1 MHKLFWT
8 FCTFLIILT
17 IISALGGSIR
27 FRENFLEEI
36 FDVYQTDIQSVSEV
50 SNEILTHTFVSQE
63 AKDDISLPSV
73 PSPVV
78 PSPVVPSPVVP
89 SPVVPSVPSV
99 PSRPT
104 RTSSTLSSVVP
115 PRSSS
120 SSKTNTVMP
129 SRTNFFKNANSYG
142 SVIEA
147 FDGEQFASFR

>member
-1 MHKLFWT
+1 MHKIFWT

-17 IISALGGSIR
+17 IISAFGGSIR

-36 FDVYQTDIQSVSEV
+36 FDVSHTNEQSVSEV

-63 AKDDISLPSV
+63 AQDVIYPPSV
-73 PSPVV
+73 PSPVA
-78 PSPVVPSPVVP
+78 
-89 SPVVPSVPSV
+89 PSVPSV

-104 RTSSTLSSVVP
+104 GTSSTLASVIP

-120 SSKTNTVMP
+120 SSKTNTVTP
-129 SRTNFFKNANSYG
+129 TRTNFFKNTNSYG

-147 FDGEQFASFR
+147 FDGDQFASFR

>member
-78 PSPVVPSPVVP
+78 PSPVVPS
-89 SPVVPSVPSV
+89 V

-120 SSKTNTVMP
+120 SKTNTVMP
-129 SRTNFFKNANSYG
+129 SRTNFFKNTNSYG
-142 SVIEA
+142 PVIEA

>member
-1 MHKLFWT
+1 MHKIFWT

-17 IISALGGSIR
+17 IISAFGGSIR

-36 FDVYQTDIQSVSEV
+36 FDVSHTNEQSVSEV

-63 AKDDISLPSV
+63 AQDVISLPSV

-78 PSPVVPSPVVP
+78 PSVP

-99 PSRPT
+99 PSTPPG
-104 RTSSTLSSVVP
+104 TSSTLASVIP

-120 SSKTNTVMP
+120 SSKTNTVIP
-129 SRTNFFKNANSYG
+129 SRTNFFKNTNSYG
-142 SVIEA
+142 PVIEA